1 MPSGALLER
10 DLVVKLLVEGGAAL
24 PATCAPAGKRTGS
37 PEIATAALLA
47 LARAVA
53 LFRVEHGE
61 LGVEPLEHDLG
72 GVTLLPLLV
81 LPFARLERTLEI
93 DLGALL
99 QILLGDSREILIEDD
114 HTMPFGLL
122 AALAGRLVTPALAR
136 RHA

>member
-1 MPSGALLER
+1 M
-10 DLVVKLLVEGGAAL
+10 V
-24 PATCAPAGKRTGS
+24 T
-37 PEIATAALLA
+37 

-53 LFRVEHGE
+53 LFRVEHRQ
-61 LGVEPLEHDLG
+61 LGVEPLQHDLG

-99 QILLGDSREILIEDD
+99 QILLGNFREILVEDD

-122 AALAGRLVTPALAR
+122 APLAGRLVTPALAR